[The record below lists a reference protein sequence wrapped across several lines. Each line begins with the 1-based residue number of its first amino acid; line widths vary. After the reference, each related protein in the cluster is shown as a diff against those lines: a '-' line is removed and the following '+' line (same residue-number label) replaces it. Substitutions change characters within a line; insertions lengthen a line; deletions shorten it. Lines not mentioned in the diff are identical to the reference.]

1 MTARTCATCVHSHS
15 VQIMPEV
22 NRLECRYGPP
32 GTGGFPATQPD
43 NWCGQHRDPLGAFTP
58 APVAPIT
65 TRPVPALS
73 TRKGANS

>member
-1 MTARTCATCVHSHS
+1 MTARTCATCAHSHS

-43 NWCGQHRDPLGAFTP
+43 NWCGQHRDRLGAFTP
-58 APVAPIT
+58 DPVAKIT
-65 TRPVPALS
+65 TRPVPVLT